1 MSPGREC
8 GVGEG
13 WRNLNPREPVP
24 IVRAMGVPA
33 RPDVESSVPN
43 GVIVEG
49 RFEKVRVRPLRRFGT
64 YRREGSIGVSSD
76 GLTIS
81 GRHVLPAPIRL
92 AIGIPL
98 CALTLV
104 VGYGV
109 VEYLLLKEETLIVP
123 WSAVDG
129 FVVDRQLSRIAFTF
143 QGKKETGPVVF
154 RTARAQWLYATMQ
167 QYVPAKD
174 LGAGCRQSSP
184 APSTCSHCH
193 WNSGN
198 HIDPGDVRTAQVARW
213 AKVKTRIKPRSERRL
228 SPIQGLCSSV
238 L

>member
-1 MSPGREC
+1 M
-8 GVGEG
+8 
-13 WRNLNPREPVP
+13 P

-33 RPDVESSVPN
+33 RPDVESSVPG

-49 RFEKVRVRPLRRFGT
+49 WFEKVRLGPLRRFGM

-109 VEYLLLKEETLIVP
+109 VEYLLLKAETLFVA
-123 WSAVDG
+123 WSSIDG
-129 FVVDRQLSRIAFTF
+129 FVVDGQQSRIAFTF
-143 QGKKETGPVVF
+143 QGTKETSPVV

-167 QYVPAKD
+167 QYVPGRD
-174 LGAGCRQSSP
+174 LGQGVVKARPLLVLAAIATG
-184 APSTCSHCH
+184 
-193 WNSGN
+193 
-198 HIDPGDVRTAQVARW
+198 TAAITLIL
-213 AKVKTRIKPRSERRL
+213 AIF
-228 SPIQGLCSSV
+228 GL
-238 L
+238 LK